1 MLGYDRC
8 MSDVSLG
15 SLSQRLSDLFAADEL
30 AAGFALGRHI
40 LRYFPRYIAVY
51 QRMGLAAQSVG
62 LFADSL
68 DLLQRA
74 VSANPEDG
82 EAWRALHL
90 AATHLDL
97 HPDADVARRYAA
109 DLDLARSPESD
120 IARGHAAAANQRWA
134 DAYRYYRSG
143 LEQHP
148 ERMDAALGLADALFR
163 LGQPDA
169 AAAIAH
175 YVLQELPYALKA
187 HLLILLT
194 APMLNPTDFN
204 PRRHR
209 LAVRGLDPLGELS
222 RAWFPERDVSGF
234 LPEHPS
240 LPAWDERERWAYAR

>member
-1 MLGYDRC
+1 
-8 MSDVSLG
+8 MSDVPLG
-15 SLSQRLSDLFAADEL
+15 PLSQRLNDLFAADEF

-90 AATHLDL
+90 AAAHLDL
-97 HPDADVARRYAA
+97 HPDADVARGYAA
-109 DLDLARSPESD
+109 DLDLARSPQGD
-120 IARGHAAAANQRWA
+120 IARGHAAAANQLWA
-134 DAYRYYRSG
+134 NAYRLYRSG

-169 AAAIAH
+169 ATAIAR

-187 HLLILLT
+187 HLIILFTSRALH
-194 APMLNPTDFN
+194 PTDISLS
-204 PRRHR
+204 RHLR
-209 LAVRGLDPLGELS
+209 TVRGLDPLGELS
-222 RAWFPERDVSGF
+222 REWFSGQDIDDIF
-234 LPEHPS
+234 LEEPS
-240 LPAWDERERWAYAR
+240 LPAWNEQERWAYAR

>member
-1 MLGYDRC
+1 
-8 MSDVSLG
+8 MSEVPLSQ
-15 SLSQRLSDLFAADEL
+15 LSQRLSDLFAADEF

-40 LRYFPRYIAVY
+40 LRYFPRYITVY

-82 EAWRALHL
+82 EAWRALYL
-90 AATHLDL
+90 AAAHLDL
-97 HPDADVARRYAA
+97 HPDAEVARGYAD
-109 DLDLARSPESD
+109 DLDPAHPSESA
-120 IARGHAAAANQRWA
+120 IARGRAAAAQQRWA
-134 DAYRYYRSG
+134 DAYRFYRSG

-148 ERMDAALGLADALFR
+148 ERMDAALGLAEALFR
-163 LGQPDA
+163 LEQPKA
-169 AAAIAH
+169 AAAIARH
-175 YVLQELPYALKA
+175 VLQELPYALKA

-194 APMLNPTDFN
+194 ARTLNLTDFN

-222 RAWFPERDVSGF
+222 LTWFTAQELRGL
-234 LPEHPS
+234 LPKQPS
-240 LPAWDERERWAYAR
+240 LPAWDETERWAYAR